1 MKLPIIIE
9 FNSGESETYMAQ
21 PPEWAK
27 WEKATG
33 KTISQAQDS
42 IGMWDLMFLAYHSMK
57 RQAGG
62 KPIKAFDVWME
73 NVSNVTVGDID
84 SPKAMNTEA

>member
-1 MKLPIIIE
+1 
-9 FNSGESETYMAQ
+9 
-21 PPEWAK
+21 
-27 WEKATG
+27 
-33 KTISQAQDS
+33 
-42 IGMWDLMFLAYHSMK
+42 MK

-62 KPIKAFDVWME
+62 KPIKGFEVWME

>member
-42 IGMWDLMFLAYHSMK
+42 IGMWDLMFFAYHSMK

>member
-42 IGMWDLMFLAYHSMK
+42 IGMWD
-57 RQAGG
+57 
-62 KPIKAFDVWME
+62 P
-73 NVSNVTVGDID
+73 SNSRIRDWNTDERVGNGRRRIN
-84 SPKAMNTEA
+84 SI

>member
-21 PPEWAK
+21 PPEFAK
-27 WEKATG
+27 WEKATS

-62 KPIKAFDVWME
+62 KPIKAFEVWME
-73 NVSNVTVGDID
+73 NVSNLTVGDID